1 MKLSELVYYYN
12 QLEVLSSVPAQTA
25 ASRLLDEITQRIQE
39 QTLPVLEPFKLQFQ
53 QQQDTINQQFDQ
65 YCDLLDQAKKQVKDQ
80 ISKVET
86 TMFQQSY
93 QVYEQEKKQFAQ
105 ATESRQEHYQQILN
119 RLPEVQEQT
128 QQIYLSRI
136 LRYSDWHHAA
146 IILHPGRADFIQ
158 HMVDH
163 DPLYIIDEAR
173 ELLQPALD
181 QFNPMYQ
188 QRLRPY
194 VIDEQEDT
202 AVLAKIP
209 DNQFGLCLAYNFFN
223 FKPFEVVKQYLT
235 EIYSKLAP
243 GGVLMMTIND
253 CDSYKAVILVEQFF
267 GCYTPGN
274 LICGVATSIGF
285 EKVFSWNDGG
295 PSTWLE
301 FKKLGLLNSI
311 KGGQTQAK
319 IMPNPVAKS
328 K

>member
-12 QLEVLSSVPAQTA
+12 QLEVLSSVPAQTEA
-25 ASRLLDEITQRIQE
+25 GRSLDEITQRIQE
-39 QTLPVLEPFKLQFQ
+39 QPLPVLELFKLQFQ
-53 QQQDTINQQFDQ
+53 QQQHEIDQQFDR
-65 YCDLLDQAKKQVKDQ
+65 YCELLDQAKKQVKDQ
-80 ISKVET
+80 VSRTET
-86 TMFQQSY
+86 AMFQQSY

-105 ATESRQEHYQQILN
+105 ATETRQEHYQQILD

-146 IILHPGRADFIQ
+146 MILHPGRADFIH

-163 DPLYIIDEAR
+163 DPLYIIDESR
-173 ELLQPALD
+173 ELLQPAMD
-181 QFNPMYQ
+181 QFNTAYQ
-188 QRLRPY
+188 QRLRTY

-202 AVLAKIP
+202 AILAKVP
-209 DNQFGLCLAYNFFN
+209 DNQFGLCLVYNFFN
-223 FKPFEVVKQYLT
+223 FKPFEVVKQYLV

-253 CDSYKAVILVEQFF
+253 CDNYKAVILVEQFF

-301 FKKLGLLNSI
+301 FKKPGHLNSI
-311 KGGQTQAK
+311 KGEQTLAK
-319 IMPNPVAKS
+319 IMPKPVAKS

>member
-12 QLEVLSSVPAQTA
+12 QLEMLSSVPAQIEA
-25 ASRLLDEITQRIQE
+25 GQSLDEITQRIQE
-39 QTLPVLEPFKLQFQ
+39 QPLPVLEPFKLQFQ
-53 QQQDTINQQFDQ
+53 QQQDAITQQFNQ
-65 YCDLLDQAKKQVKDQ
+65 YSELLDQVKKQVKDQ
-80 ISKVET
+80 VSQMET
-86 TMFQQSY
+86 AMFQQSY
-93 QVYEQEKKQFAQ
+93 QIYEQEKKQFAQ
-105 ATESRQEHYQQILN
+105 ATETRQEHYQQILD

-163 DPLYIIDEAR
+163 DPLYIIDEAH
-173 ELLQPALD
+173 ELLQPAMD
-181 QFNPMYQ
+181 QFNPTYQ
-188 QRLRPY
+188 RRLRPY
-194 VIDEQEDT
+194 VIDAREDT
-202 AVLAKIP
+202 AVLAKVP

-301 FKKLGLLNSI
+301 FKKSGHLNSI
-311 KGGQTQAK
+311 KGGQTLAK
-319 IMPNPVAKS
+319 IMPKPVAKS

>member
-12 QLEVLSSVPAQTA
+12 QLEMLSSVPAQIEA
-25 ASRLLDEITQRIQE
+25 GQSLDEITQRIQE
-39 QTLPVLEPFKLQFQ
+39 QPLPVLEPFKLQFQ
-53 QQQDTINQQFDQ
+53 QQQDAITQQFNQ
-65 YCDLLDQAKKQVKDQ
+65 YSELLDQVKKQVKDQ
-80 ISKVET
+80 VSQMET
-86 TMFQQSY
+86 AMFQQSY
-93 QVYEQEKKQFAQ
+93 QIYEQEKKQFAQ
-105 ATESRQEHYQQILN
+105 ATETRQEHYQQILD

-163 DPLYIIDEAR
+163 DPLYIIDEAH
-173 ELLQPALD
+173 ELLQPAMD
-181 QFNPMYQ
+181 QFNPTYQ
-188 QRLRPY
+188 RRLRPY
-194 VIDEQEDT
+194 VIDAREDT
-202 AVLAKIP
+202 AVLAKVP

-274 LICGVATSIGF
+274 LICGIATNIGF

-301 FKKLGLLNSI
+301 FKKSGHLNSI
-311 KGGQTQAK
+311 KGGQTLAK
-319 IMPNPVAKS
+319 IMPKPVAKS

>member
-12 QLEVLSSVPAQTA
+12 QLEMLSSVPAHIE
-25 ASRLLDEITQRIQE
+25 ASRALDEITQRIQE
-39 QTLPVLEPFKLQFQ
+39 QPLPVLEPFKLQFQ
-53 QQQDTINQQFDQ
+53 QQQHAIDQQFDQ
-65 YCDLLDQAKKQVKDQ
+65 YADLLDQVKKQVKDQ
-80 ISKVET
+80 ISRIET
-86 TMFQQSY
+86 ALFQQSY
-93 QVYEQEKKQFAQ
+93 QVYEQEKKNFAQ
-105 ATESRQEHYQQILN
+105 ATESRQEHYQQILD
-119 RLPEVQEQT
+119 RLPEVHEPT

-163 DPLYIIDEAR
+163 DPLYIIDEAH

-181 QFNPMYQ
+181 QFNPVYQ

-194 VIDEQEDT
+194 VIDEQEDV
-202 AVLAKIP
+202 AVLAKVP
-209 DNQFGLCLAYNFFN
+209 DNQFGLCLVYNFFN
-223 FKPFEVVKQYLT
+223 FKPFEVVKQYLA

-253 CDSYKAVILVEQFF
+253 CDSYKAVILVERFF

-301 FKKLGLLNSI
+301 FKKPGHLNSI
-311 KGGQTQAK
+311 KGGQTLAK
-319 IMPNPVAKS
+319 IMPKPVAKS

>member
-25 ASRLLDEITQRIQE
+25 ASRSLDEITQRIQE

-93 QVYEQEKKQFAQ
+93 QIYEQEKKQFAQ

-181 QFNPMYQ
+181 QFNTMYQ

>member
-25 ASRLLDEITQRIQE
+25 ASRSLDEITQRIQD

-93 QVYEQEKKQFAQ
+93 QIYEQEKKQFAQ

-181 QFNPMYQ
+181 QFNTMYQ

>member
-1 MKLSELVYYYN
+1 MKLSQLVYYYN
-12 QLEVLSSVPAQTA
+12 QLEVLSSVPAHIE
-25 ASRLLDEITQRIQE
+25 ASRALDEITQQIQN
-39 QTLPVLEPFKLQFQ
+39 QPLPVLEQFKLQFQ
-53 QQQDTINQQFDQ
+53 QQQDKIDQQFDQ
-65 YCDLLDQAKKQVKDQ
+65 YSELLDQAKKQVKDE
-80 ISKVET
+80 ISRIET
-86 TMFQQSY
+86 AMFQQSY
-93 QVYEQEKKQFAQ
+93 QIYEQEKKNFAQ
-105 ATESRQEHYQQILN
+105 ATESRQEHYQQILD

-128 QQIYLSRI
+128 QQIYFSRI

-163 DPLYIIDEAR
+163 DPLYLVDEAR

-181 QFNPMYQ
+181 QFNTMYQ

-202 AVLAKIP
+202 DILAKIP

-223 FKPFEVVKQYLT
+223 FKPFEVVKQYLV

-243 GGVLMMTIND
+243 GGVIMMTIND

-274 LICGVATSIGF
+274 LICGIAASIGF

-295 PSTWLE
+295 PYTWLE
-301 FKKLGLLNSI
+301 FKKPGILNSI

>member
-25 ASRLLDEITQRIQE
+25 ASRSLDEITQRIQE

-181 QFNPMYQ
+181 QFNTMYQ